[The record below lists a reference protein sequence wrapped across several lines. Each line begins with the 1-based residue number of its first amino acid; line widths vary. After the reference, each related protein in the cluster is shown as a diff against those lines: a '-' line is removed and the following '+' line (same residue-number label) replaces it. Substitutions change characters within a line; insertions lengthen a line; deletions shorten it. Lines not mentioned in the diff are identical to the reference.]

1 MGRGRDLQVKKSGLG
16 GSGDRTSSEEI
27 LEADSI
33 SYGFNTIG
41 INGIW
46 ILNWEPKA

>member
-1 MGRGRDLQVKKSGLG
+1 MGRGRDLQMKKSGLE
-16 GSGDRTSSEEI
+16 GSGGDGTSSEEI

-41 INGIW
+41 INGIL
-46 ILNWEPKA
+46 I